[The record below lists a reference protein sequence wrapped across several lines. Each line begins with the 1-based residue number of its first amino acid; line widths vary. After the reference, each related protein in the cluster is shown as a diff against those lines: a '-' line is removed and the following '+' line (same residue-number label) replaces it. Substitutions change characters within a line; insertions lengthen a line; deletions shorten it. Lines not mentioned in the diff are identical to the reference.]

1 MPIKRMHIHSRKKN
15 TAMVKVMGNFVLAML
30 LALLL
35 GLWVLTAVEPV
46 LASRVDSI
54 TWWPCYRGQGRLECA
69 TVWVPL
75 DYDQPSGEQ
84 IGLALVR
91 SPATKQE
98 ERIGSLFLNP
108 GGPAASGVDTVI
120 EFHDQL
126 FSPEVRERFDL
137 VSFDPRG
144 IARSTQLR
152 CYVSVFGV
160 NRDLAPFSF
169 PVTPEEEALQQ
180 TSDNKIAGTCD
191 DRGRK
196 IIDHMSTA
204 EVARDLD
211 MLRSLVGDEKLTYV
225 GYSYG
230 SFLGVVYANLFPEK
244 VRAVVV
250 DGVIDPIAWTTGRG
264 DEAETI
270 PVTTRLRSD
279 AGTQATLEEFFRL
292 CDAAGPS
299 GCAFSG
305 DSAGRFASLADRLL
319 DEPTQIIFPGTL
331 IRSTFTYDSLVSF
344 TIGALYQSA
353 DWPSF
358 AEFLADLEDEA
369 DPAELGKSLGQVR
382 AQAGFLARRRV
393 LYRNQVEGFAGVLCS
408 DSINPKDFATWSSAA
423 AEADAN
429 GYFGRPWTWTSS
441 ICSVWPGVNTDRYL
455 GPFDAFTENPVLV
468 VGTRYDPAT
477 SYEGAVT
484 VADLLPNSSLL
495 TVEGWGHT
503 STLLSACADDVV
515 AGYLLTGTTPEPG
528 TTCAQDFL
536 PFDEDLTAELS
547 LRQAVRRA
555 VMSEAALF
563 PGP

>member
-1 MPIKRMHIHSRKKN
+1 MEKKSMP
-15 TAMVKVMGNFVLAML
+15 AVFLPL
-30 LALLL
+30 LM
-35 GLWVLTAVEPV
+35 GLWMLEGVTPV
-46 LASRVDSI
+46 VDSHEGSI
-54 TWWPCYRGQGRLECA
+54 AWRPCHRCRGPLECA

-75 DYDQPSGEQ
+75 DHDKPSGEQ

-120 EFHDQL
+120 NFHDQL
-126 FSPEVRERFDL
+126 FTPEVREHFDL
-137 VSFDPRG
+137 VGFDPRG

-152 CYVSVFGV
+152 CYVTVLGAI
-160 NRDLAPFSF
+160 RDVGPFAF
-169 PVTPEEEALQQ
+169 PVTPEEEVLKQ

-191 DRGRK
+191 DRAGR

-230 SFLGVVYANLFPEK
+230 SFLGVTYVNLFPDK

-279 AGTQATLEEFFRL
+279 TGTQATLEEFFRL

-299 GCAFSG
+299 ECAFSG
-305 DSAGRFASLADRLL
+305 DSAARFAALAERLF
-319 DEPTQIIFPGTL
+319 DDPVEIILPDTLFP
-331 IRSTFTYDSLVSF
+331 ITFTYDTFISF
-344 TIGALYQSA
+344 TTGALYNSSE
-353 DWPSF
+353 WPSF
-358 AEFLADLEDEA
+358 AEVLSDLEDKVDA
-369 DPAELGKSLGQVR
+369 AELVKLLGEVWEQT
-382 AQAGFLARRRV
+382 GFLARRWV
-393 LYRNQVEGFAGVLCS
+393 LYRNQVEGFPGVLCS
-408 DSINPKDFATWSSAA
+408 DSINPEDFAAWSYAA
-423 AEADAN
+423 AEADVN
-429 GYFGRPWTWTSS
+429 SGYFGRSWTWQSS

-477 SYEGAVT
+477 PYEGAVI
-484 VADLLPNSSLL
+484 VADLLSNSSLL

-503 STLLSACADDVV
+503 SQLLSVCADDVV
-515 AGYLLTGTTPEPG
+515 TDYLLTGKTPPPG
-528 TTCAQDFL
+528 TTCTQDFL
-536 PFDEDLTAELS
+536 PFDDDLTAELA
-547 LRQAVRRA
+547 LRQAVRGA
-555 VMSEAALF
+555 VMSEAAFF
-563 PGP
+563 PYR